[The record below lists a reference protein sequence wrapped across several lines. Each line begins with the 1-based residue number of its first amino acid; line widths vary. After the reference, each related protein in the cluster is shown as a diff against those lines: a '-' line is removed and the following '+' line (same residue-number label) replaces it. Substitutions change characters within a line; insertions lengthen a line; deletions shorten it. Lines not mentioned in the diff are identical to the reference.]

1 MEIIKL
7 ENNSITGTCVT
18 VTKVLTFISMEFQEE
33 KKKKKREKMGSKKYS
48 KKEFLM
54 KISQIGKKP

>member
-33 KKKKKREKMGSKKYS
+33 KKKKERENGVKKVF
-48 KKEFLM
+48 KERILDENF
-54 KISQIGKKP
+54 PNW

>member
-33 KKKKKREKMGSKKYS
+33 KKKKRERKWGQKS
-48 KKEFLM
+48 
-54 KISQIGKKP
+54 IQGKNS

>member
-7 ENNSITGTCVT
+7 ENNNITGTCVT
-18 VTKVLTFISMEFQEE
+18 VTKVLTFISLEFQEE
-33 KKKKKREKMGSKKYS
+33 KKREKMGSKKYS